1 MPKDVD
7 HVGAAGER
15 PECHR
20 AALASSGLAF
30 CPSAGTAQP
39 RRKGPHS
46 LHVRGTSAVVD
57 RVLAAPNERNKIPKK
72 PPGHPNARAP
82 VTPAAVWLTRLPP
95 SLSAGRLV
103 VSPGRG
109 KLHGSHLDD
118 RLSSSPLRARTLDS
132 ESSTCAAEYL
142 SLFFFRRVV
151 CRILLLCLISFS
163 FLNEMPLCK
172 CFDSVLSEQERAKLA
187 GHVVTIP
194 RQLQS

>member
-95 SLSAGRLV
+95 PFCQRDDSAPVL
-103 VSPGRG
+103 
-109 KLHGSHLDD
+109 
-118 RLSSSPLRARTLDS
+118 AAA
-132 ESSTCAAEYL
+132 SSTGPIWTTGFPRRHSGPEPSTPNLQRAPQSICL
-142 SLFFFRRVV
+142 IFFF
-151 CRILLLCLISFS
+151 
-163 FLNEMPLCK
+163 
-172 CFDSVLSEQERAKLA
+172 
-187 GHVVTIP
+187 
-194 RQLQS
+194 